1 MSKKKNI
8 KIELPID
15 EIVKKWKQGA
25 TQKELAKEY
34 GVSTNTINKRISE
47 YYEKIVKSKPKRKQK
62 PKPKP
67 RIELPIDEIVEKWKQ
82 GTTQTELAK
91 EYNVSTNT
99 IGRRIAEYHKKIG
112 KPNPKQKQK
121 IDLPINEI
129 VKKWKRGST
138 KTELAIEYGI
148 SYFTIN
154 SRISEYY
161 EKIEKPKRRQKIE
174 LPINEIIEKWKQ
186 GATQR
191 ELAKEYGVSVNTI
204 GRRIAEYHKK
214 IGKPRPRPKPK
225 PRMELLIDEIVEKWK
240 QGATQRELAKEYE
253 ISYFTINSRISE
265 YYEKIGKPRPRPK
278 PKPRMELPIDEIVE
292 KWKQGSTIKE
302 LAKEYGVSQ
311 TTINK
316 RISEYYENIGKSK
329 PKRKTKKELP
339 IDEIVEKWEK
349 GVTQREL
356 TKEYG
361 VSYRTIQSRIS
372 QYYDKNEDNEKI
384 KKDEKKLKVMKSS
397 SIIAEYLK
405 KGLTIEQI
413 ESIALK
419 QNIII
424 PQKVIEKA
432 IQRNEQLE
440 KNKEEE
446 LNER

>member
-34 GVSTNTINKRISE
+34 GVARTTIDKRISEYYKREGKQRPKKELNPKIELPIEKIVEKWKQGAIQKELAKEYGVSTQTINNRISE
-47 YYEKIVKSKPKRKQK
+47 YYEKEGKQKTKPKRKSK
-62 PKPKP
+62 LK
-67 RIELPIDEIVEKWKQ
+67 IELPIDEIVEKWEQ
-82 GTTQTELAK
+82 GNTLIELTK
-91 EYNVSTNT
+91 EYGVSYRT
-99 IGRRIAEYHKKIG
+99 IR
-112 KPNPKQKQK
+112 N
-121 IDLPINEI
+121 
-129 VKKWKRGST
+129 
-138 KTELAIEYGI
+138 
-148 SYFTIN
+148 
-154 SRISEYY
+154 RISEYY
-161 EKIEKPKRRQKIE
+161 EKEGKQK
-174 LPINEIIEKWKQ
+174 
-186 GATQR
+186 T
-191 ELAKEYGVSVNTI
+191 
-204 GRRIAEYHKK
+204 
-214 IGKPRPRPKPK
+214 
-225 PRMELLIDEIVEKWK
+225 
-240 QGATQRELAKEYE
+240 
-253 ISYFTINSRISE
+253 
-265 YYEKIGKPRPRPK
+265 
-278 PKPRMELPIDEIVE
+278 
-292 KWKQGSTIKE
+292 
-302 LAKEYGVSQ
+302 
-311 TTINK
+311 
-316 RISEYYENIGKSK
+316 K
-329 PKRKTKKELP
+329 PKRKLKPKKELP

>member
-34 GVSTNTINKRISE
+34 GVARTTIDKRISEYYKREGKQRPKKELNPKIELPIEKIVEKWKQGATQKELAKEYGVSTQTINNRISE
-47 YYEKIVKSKPKRKQK
+47 YYEKEGKQKTKPKRKSK
-62 PKPKP
+62 LK
-67 RIELPIDEIVEKWKQ
+67 IELPIDEIVEKWEQ
-82 GTTQTELAK
+82 G
-91 EYNVSTNT
+91 NT
-99 IGRRIAEYHKKIG
+99 
-112 KPNPKQKQK
+112 
-121 IDLPINEI
+121 
-129 VKKWKRGST
+129 
-138 KTELAIEYGI
+138 
-148 SYFTIN
+148 
-154 SRISEYY
+154 
-161 EKIEKPKRRQKIE
+161 
-174 LPINEIIEKWKQ
+174 
-186 GATQR
+186 
-191 ELAKEYGVSVNTI
+191 
-204 GRRIAEYHKK
+204 
-214 IGKPRPRPKPK
+214 
-225 PRMELLIDEIVEKWK
+225 LI
-240 QGATQRELAKEYE
+240 
-253 ISYFTINSRISE
+253 
-265 YYEKIGKPRPRPK
+265 
-278 PKPRMELPIDEIVE
+278 
-292 KWKQGSTIKE
+292 
-302 LAKEYGVSQ
+302 
-311 TTINK
+311 
-316 RISEYYENIGKSK
+316 
-329 PKRKTKKELP
+329 
-339 IDEIVEKWEK
+339 
-349 GVTQREL
+349 EL

-446 LNER
+446 SSER

>member
-8 KIELPID
+8 KIEIPID
-15 EIVKKWKQGA
+15 EIVKKWKQGD
-25 TQKELAKEY
+25 TQRELAIEY

-91 EYNVSTNT
+91 EYSVSTNT

-121 IDLPINEI
+121 LDLPINEI

-191 ELAKEYGVSVNTI
+191 ELA
-204 GRRIAEYHKK
+204 
-214 IGKPRPRPKPK
+214 
-225 PRMELLIDEIVEKWK
+225 
-240 QGATQRELAKEYE
+240 
-253 ISYFTINSRISE
+253 
-265 YYEKIGKPRPRPK
+265 
-278 PKPRMELPIDEIVE
+278 
-292 KWKQGSTIKE
+292 
-302 LAKEYGVSQ
+302 
-311 TTINK
+311 
-316 RISEYYENIGKSK
+316 
-329 PKRKTKKELP
+329 
-339 IDEIVEKWEK
+339 
-349 GVTQREL
+349 
-356 TKEYG
+356 KEYG

-446 LNER
+446 SSER

>member
-8 KIELPID
+8 KIEKPID
-15 EIVKKWKQGA
+15 EIVKKWKQGD
-25 TQKELAKEY
+25 TQRELAIEY

-91 EYNVSTNT
+91 EYSVSTNT

-161 EKIEKPKRRQKIE
+161 EKIGKPKRRQKIE

-204 GRRIAEYHKK
+204 GRRISEYYEN
-214 IGKPRPRPKPK
+214 IGKSKPK
-225 PRMELLIDEIVEKWK
+225 RKTKIELPIDEIVEKWEK
-240 QGATQRELAKEYE
+240 GVTQRELAKEYGV
-253 ISYFTINSRISE
+253 SVNTIGRRIAE
-265 YYEKIGKPRPRPK
+265 YHKKIGKPRPRPK

-329 PKRKTKKELP
+329 PKRKTKIELP

-424 PQKVIEKA
+424 PQKVVEKA

-440 KNKEEE
+440 KNKVEESS
-446 LNER
+446 ER

>member
-34 GVSTNTINKRISE
+34 GVARTTIDKRISEYYKREGKQRPKKELNPKIELPIEKIVEKWKQGATQKELAKEYGVSTQTINNRISE
-47 YYEKIVKSKPKRKQK
+47 YYEKEGKQKTKPKRKSK
-62 PKPKP
+62 LK
-67 RIELPIDEIVEKWKQ
+67 IELPIDEIVEKWEQ
-82 GTTQTELAK
+82 GNTLIELTK
-91 EYNVSTNT
+91 EYGVSYRT
-99 IGRRIAEYHKKIG
+99 IR
-112 KPNPKQKQK
+112 N
-121 IDLPINEI
+121 
-129 VKKWKRGST
+129 
-138 KTELAIEYGI
+138 
-148 SYFTIN
+148 
-154 SRISEYY
+154 RISEYY
-161 EKIEKPKRRQKIE
+161 EKEGKQKTKPKRKSKLKI
-174 LPINEIIEKWKQ
+174 
-186 GATQR
+186 
-191 ELAKEYGVSVNTI
+191 
-204 GRRIAEYHKK
+204 
-214 IGKPRPRPKPK
+214 
-225 PRMELLIDEIVEKWK
+225 
-240 QGATQRELAKEYE
+240 
-253 ISYFTINSRISE
+253 
-265 YYEKIGKPRPRPK
+265 
-278 PKPRMELPIDEIVE
+278 ELPIDEIVE
-292 KWKQGSTIKE
+292 KWEQGNTLIE
-302 LAKEYGVSQ
+302 LTKEYGVSYR
-311 TTINK
+311 TIRN
-316 RISEYYENIGKSK
+316 RISEYYEKEGKQKTK
-329 PKRKTKKELP
+329 PKRKSKPKKELP

-419 QNIII
+419 QNIVI

-446 LNER
+446 SSER

>member
-1 MSKKKNI
+1 
-8 KIELPID
+8 
-15 EIVKKWKQGA
+15 
-25 TQKELAKEY
+25 
-34 GVSTNTINKRISE
+34 
-47 YYEKIVKSKPKRKQK
+47 
-62 PKPKP
+62 
-67 RIELPIDEIVEKWKQ
+67 
-82 GTTQTELAK
+82 
-91 EYNVSTNT
+91 
-99 IGRRIAEYHKKIG
+99 
-112 KPNPKQKQK
+112 
-121 IDLPINEI
+121 
-129 VKKWKRGST
+129 
-138 KTELAIEYGI
+138 
-148 SYFTIN
+148 
-154 SRISEYY
+154 
-161 EKIEKPKRRQKIE
+161 
-174 LPINEIIEKWKQ
+174 
-186 GATQR
+186 
-191 ELAKEYGVSVNTI
+191 
-204 GRRIAEYHKK
+204 
-214 IGKPRPRPKPK
+214 
-225 PRMELLIDEIVEKWK
+225 
-240 QGATQRELAKEYE
+240 
-253 ISYFTINSRISE
+253 
-265 YYEKIGKPRPRPK
+265 
-278 PKPRMELPIDEIVE
+278 MELPIDEIVE

-329 PKRKTKKELP
+329 PKRKTKIELP

-446 LNER
+446 SSER

>member
-25 TQKELAKEY
+25 TQRELAKEYGVARTTIDKRISEYYKREGKQRPKKELNPKIELPIEKIVEKWKQGATQKELAKEY
-34 GVSTNTINKRISE
+34 GVSTQTINNRISE
-47 YYEKIVKSKPKRKQK
+47 YYEKEGKQKPKRKSK
-62 PKPKP
+62 LK
-67 RIELPIDEIVEKWKQ
+67 IELPIDEIVEKWEQ
-82 GTTQTELAK
+82 GNTLIELTK
-91 EYNVSTNT
+91 EYGVSYRT
-99 IGRRIAEYHKKIG
+99 IR
-112 KPNPKQKQK
+112 N
-121 IDLPINEI
+121 
-129 VKKWKRGST
+129 
-138 KTELAIEYGI
+138 
-148 SYFTIN
+148 
-154 SRISEYY
+154 RISEYY
-161 EKIEKPKRRQKIE
+161 EKEGKQK
-174 LPINEIIEKWKQ
+174 
-186 GATQR
+186 T
-191 ELAKEYGVSVNTI
+191 
-204 GRRIAEYHKK
+204 
-214 IGKPRPRPKPK
+214 
-225 PRMELLIDEIVEKWK
+225 
-240 QGATQRELAKEYE
+240 
-253 ISYFTINSRISE
+253 
-265 YYEKIGKPRPRPK
+265 
-278 PKPRMELPIDEIVE
+278 
-292 KWKQGSTIKE
+292 
-302 LAKEYGVSQ
+302 
-311 TTINK
+311 
-316 RISEYYENIGKSK
+316 K
-329 PKRKTKKELP
+329 PKRKLKPKKELP

>member
-8 KIELPID
+8 KIEIPID
-15 EIVKKWKQGA
+15 EIVKKWKQGD
-25 TQKELAKEY
+25 TQ
-34 GVSTNTINKRISE
+34 R
-47 YYEKIVKSKPKRKQK
+47 
-62 PKPKP
+62 
-67 RIELPIDEIVEKWKQ
+67 
-82 GTTQTELAK
+82 
-91 EYNVSTNT
+91 
-99 IGRRIAEYHKKIG
+99 
-112 KPNPKQKQK
+112 
-121 IDLPINEI
+121 
-129 VKKWKRGST
+129 
-138 KTELAIEYGI
+138 ELAIEYG
-148 SYFTIN
+148 
-154 SRISEYY
+154 
-161 EKIEKPKRRQKIE
+161 
-174 LPINEIIEKWKQ
+174 
-186 GATQR
+186 
-191 ELAKEYGVSVNTI
+191 
-204 GRRIAEYHKK
+204 
-214 IGKPRPRPKPK
+214 
-225 PRMELLIDEIVEKWK
+225 
-240 QGATQRELAKEYE
+240 

-278 PKPRMELPIDEIVE
+278 PRM
-292 KWKQGSTIKE
+292 
-302 LAKEYGVSQ
+302 
-311 TTINK
+311 
-316 RISEYYENIGKSK
+316 
-329 PKRKTKKELP
+329 ELP

-446 LNER
+446 SSER